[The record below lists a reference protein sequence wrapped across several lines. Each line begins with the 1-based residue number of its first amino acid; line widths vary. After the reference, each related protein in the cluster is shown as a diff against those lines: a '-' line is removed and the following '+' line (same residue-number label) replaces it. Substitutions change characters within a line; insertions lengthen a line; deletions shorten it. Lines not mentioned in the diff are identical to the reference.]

1 MNIQH
6 RPVGEHLKAWRQ
18 RRRKS
23 QLDLACQ
30 ADISTRHLSFVE
42 TGRALPS
49 REMILHLAEELE
61 VPMRE
66 RNLLLVAAGYAPMF
80 PERKLDDPAM
90 QAARAAIDLM
100 LEGQK
105 PYPAFAIDRH
115 WQIVASNRVLQ
126 VLYEGVAEYLLE
138 PPVNAMRL
146 TLHPD
151 GMAPNIANIAEW
163 REHMIVRLKQQ
174 VEITADPVLIELL
187 REVSEYPAPDE
198 PVHMRPPADPPII
211 MPFQMKTSAGLFSFF
226 TTTMVFGSPVD
237 ITLSELAI
245 ECCFAADAETDMLV
259 RRLSQS

>member
-1 MNIQH
+1 MNIQQ
-6 RPVGEHLKAWRQ
+6 RPVGEHLREWRQ

-66 RNLLLVAAGYAPMF
+66 RNLLLVSAGYAPMF
-80 PERKLDDPAM
+80 PERKLDDPAL

-115 WQIVASNRVLQ
+115 WQIVASNRALQ
-126 VLYEGVAEYLLE
+126 ILYEGVAAHLLE

-151 GMAPNIANIAEW
+151 GMARRIVNLAEW
-163 REHMIVRLKQQ
+163 REHMIARLRQQ
-174 VEITADPVLIELL
+174 VQLTADPVLADLL
-187 REVSEYPAPDE
+187 REVSEYPAPE
-198 PVHMRPPADPPII
+198 AHAPPRLGEPPII
-211 MPFQMKTSAGLFSFF
+211 MQLKIQTSAGLFSFF

-237 ITLSELAI
+237 VTLSELAI

-259 RRLSQS
+259 RRVSQS

>member
-6 RPVGEHLKAWRQ
+6 RPVGEHLRAWRQ

-66 RNLLLVAAGYAPMF
+66 RNLLLVSAGYAPMF
-80 PERKLDDPAM
+80 PERSLDDPAM
-90 QAARAAIDLM
+90 TSARAAIDLM

-115 WQIVASNRVLQ
+115 WQIVASNGALP
-126 VLYEGVAEYLLE
+126 VLYEGIAPHLLGR
-138 PPVNAMRL
+138 PVNGMRL

-151 GMAPNIANIAEW
+151 GMAPRIVNIAEW
-163 REHMIVRLKQQ
+163 REHMLSRLKQQ
-174 VEITADPVLIELL
+174 VEITADPVLVDLL
-187 REVSEYPAPDE
+187 AEVSEYPAPE
-198 PVHMRPPADPPII
+198 EQAAPPRASDTPII
-211 MPFQMKTSAGLFSFF
+211 IPFKVRTSAGLLSLF

-237 ITLSELAI
+237 VTLSELAI
-245 ECCFAADAETDMLV
+245 ECCFAADAETDAIV
-259 RRLSQS
+259 RRLALS